1 MSERHRRDWEELA
14 AVDPLWAILSDSQRR
29 GGRWETEEFLATG
42 EPEVAPLLAAC
53 EELGLPRGRERVLDF
68 GCGVGRL
75 ARPFAARFSEYVGL
89 DVAEGM
95 VEQARR
101 VNEGVPGCTFLAGSL
116 DQLEAASFDLV
127 YSNLVLQ
134 HQPSLAVVESS
145 LAGFLRVVRPD
156 GLVVFQLPAKL
167 RLRQRLQPTRRAYA
181 ALRRAGLSAELLQR
195 RLRLHPIRLLALPEA
210 DTRQVL
216 ERNGGRVLRVVAEEL
231 GAISSLR
238 YFVAAA

>member
-14 AVDPLWAILSDSQRR
+14 AVDPLWAILSDPQRR
-29 GGRWETEEFLATG
+29 GGRWETEDFLATG
-42 EPEVAPLLAAC
+42 EPEVAKLLNEC

-95 VEQARR
+95 VERARQ
-101 VNEGVPGCTFLAGSL
+101 VNAGVDGCTFVAGSL
-116 DQLEAASFDLV
+116 DQLETGSFDLV

-134 HQPSLAVVESS
+134 HQPSLAVVERS
-145 LAGFLRVVRPD
+145 LAGFLRVVRPE
-156 GLVVFQLPAKL
+156 GLVVFQLPAAL
-167 RLRQRLQPTRRAYA
+167 RLPQRLQPTRRAYA
-181 ALRRAGLSAELLQR
+181 VLRRAGLSGEVLQR

-216 ERNGGRVLRVVAEEL
+216 EQNDGRVLRVDAEQD
-231 GAISSLR
+231 GGISSRR
-238 YFVAAA
+238 YFVGR